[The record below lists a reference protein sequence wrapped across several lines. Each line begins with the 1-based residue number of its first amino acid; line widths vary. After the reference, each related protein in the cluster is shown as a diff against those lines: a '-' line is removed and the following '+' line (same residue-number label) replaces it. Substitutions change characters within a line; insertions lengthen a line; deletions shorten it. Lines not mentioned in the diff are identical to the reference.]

1 MGRVETSSAH
11 RWSAGALAEY
21 EIPDSCLY
29 TREDEWVRKD
39 GDRVVVGITD
49 YAQQQLGD
57 VVFVELPDTG
67 DEIQQGESFGVIES
81 VKAVSDLFAPVTGR
95 VADTNSELEDN
106 PELVNESCYRA
117 GWIMAVTGV
126 TEAELA
132 ELMDAAAYRQYVSDR
147 EE

>member
-1 MGRVETSSAH
+1 
-11 RWSAGALAEY
+11 LAEY

-39 GDRVVVGITD
+39 GDRVLVGITD
-49 YAQQQLGD
+49 YAQQQLGE
-57 VVFVELPDTG
+57 VTFVELPDTG

-81 VKAVSDLFAPVTGR
+81 VKAVSDLLAPVTGR
-95 VADTNSELEDN
+95 VTATNSELEDN
-106 PELVNESCYRA
+106 PELVNESCYHD

-132 ELMDAAAYRQYVSDR
+132 ELMDAAGYRQYVSER